1 MEHTFKIEKELKITT
16 ENIVDCVLSCEAGGF
31 DYWGE
36 LCSDEKDYEAAR
48 QRLAEREKADMK
60 PCYEDVLAEILE
72 SGGKLTVYDREDD
85 KDHELTLEKLLNGWK
100 KYAEDHNAD
109 DFDEY
114 DGISADCIIELQNI
128 RDMVGM
134 IYGQWFDK
142 SRDQYLEDKKKG
154 AQAVDK
160 SAEYLDAM
168 SAIICV
174 IDYEKFKRGLGV

>member
-1 MEHTFKIEKELKITT
+1 
-16 ENIVDCVLSCEAGGF
+16 
-31 DYWGE
+31 
-36 LCSDEKDYEAAR
+36 
-48 QRLAEREKADMK
+48 
-60 PCYEDVLAEILE
+60 
-72 SGGKLTVYDREDD
+72 
-85 KDHELTLEKLLNGWK
+85 
-100 KYAEDHNAD
+100 
-109 DFDEY
+109 
-114 DGISADCIIELQNI
+114 
-128 RDMVGM
+128 M

>member
-1 MEHTFKIEKELKITT
+1 MRG
-16 ENIVDCVLSCEAGGF
+16 IVSSEEAKTIYEVL
-31 DYWGE
+31 
-36 LCSDEKDYEAAR
+36 
-48 QRLAEREKADMK
+48 
-60 PCYEDVLAEILE
+60 EI
-72 SGGKLTVYDREDD
+72 D
-85 KDHELTLEKLLNGWK
+85 KRN
-100 KYAEDHNAD
+100 N
-109 DFDEY
+109 
-114 DGISADCIIELQNI
+114 IELQNI
-128 RDMVGM
+128 RDMVVM

>member
-1 MEHTFKIEKELKITT
+1 MTTKTDFHAIQEL
-16 ENIVDCVLSCEAGGF
+16 
-31 DYWGE
+31 
-36 LCSDEKDYEAAR
+36 
-48 QRLAEREKADMK
+48 REKSAPK
-60 PCYEDVLAEILE
+60 VRGIVSGEEAKTIYEVLEI
-72 SGGKLTVYDREDD
+72 D
-85 KDHELTLEKLLNGWK
+85 KRN
-100 KYAEDHNAD
+100 N
-109 DFDEY
+109 
-114 DGISADCIIELQNI
+114 IELQNI
-128 RDMVGM
+128 RDMVVM